1 MLYLTDQEF
10 HSFKKVFLFFFYVT
24 INTCSDDVKCGTAW
38 IQVFLHAFD
47 IVSIHLLKLFK
58 KNANVQKKAHSP
70 NRKLAQQKPRIQK
83 KNTLRITW
91 KIGYWLFVLW

>member
-1 MLYLTDQEF
+1 MLIKIYIYKRKQKLLYLTNQEF
-10 HSFKKVFLFFFYVT
+10 HSFKKGVFIFIFFFVT

-70 NRKLAQQKPRIQK
+70 NRKLARQK
-83 KNTLRITW
+83 
-91 KIGYWLFVLW
+91 